1 MVVPDSGGETLLHYS
16 AFHGQA
22 KILEWLLDR
31 IRQTDDADVGEF
43 MRVTCVGDIGALWE
57 SDISALWEG
66 DIGALWEGDIGVLWE
81 GDIGALWESDIG
93 ALWEGDIGALWE
105 GDISV
110 LWGACGYS
118 EITIYGEI
126 LLPILFMFK

>member
-66 DIGALWEGDIGVLWE
+66 DIGALWEGDI
-81 GDIGALWESDIG
+81 
-93 ALWEGDIGALWE
+93 
-105 GDISV
+105 SV